1 MADMAE
7 ARARGLDHAPAH
19 AGETG
24 VKSEDAQRG
33 HADRQIRV
41 APVSAEAGAPA
52 IAPACGRNRMES
64 GEKKK
69 KLVTSIDQMVKFRKR
84 EGEMRE
90 IGRKPVALVTRSPDS
105 ARDLSDLPPEVLNEL
120 GPARTDV
127 LTSQILTVLQSLGG
141 RGDLDDILIGLYRNF
156 HVVLKRRFLQNK
168 IWRMTRKGQ
177 VLKIKGERGVFR
189 ANPAR
194 TERRRKSRA

>member
-1 MADMAE
+1 
-7 ARARGLDHAPAH
+7 
-19 AGETG
+19 
-24 VKSEDAQRG
+24 
-33 HADRQIRV
+33 
-41 APVSAEAGAPA
+41 
-52 IAPACGRNRMES
+52 
-64 GEKKK
+64 
-69 KLVTSIDQMVKFRKR
+69 
-84 EGEMRE
+84 MRE